1 MNELKEENKYLFCD
15 LNLVQDPKVR
25 AYFQE
30 KRTRILQKKR
40 HGQQHE
46 QEDTLSFTSFGQY
59 FNNLGGSG
67 GNLPE
72 Y

>member
-1 MNELKEENKYLFCD
+1 M
-15 LNLVQDPKVR
+15 QDPEVR
-25 AYFQE
+25 TYFQE
-30 KRTRILQKKR
+30 KRTRILQKKC
-40 HGQQHE
+40 GQQHE
-46 QEDTLSFTSFGQY
+46 QEATPSSTSFGQY